1 MGSNDAQTTLKWR
14 SNDAGDILQGIIL
27 VEFEYLKP
35 SGLEF
40 EYLKP
45 SGVEFEYLKPFGLR
59 FEYLKPLGLE
69 FQYLKPWG
77 SGMARWNKHMPYV
90 CFYHSFTS

>member
-1 MGSNDAQTTLKWR
+1 MGSNDAQTTLKWS

-27 VEFEYLKP
+27 
-35 SGLEF
+35 LEF

-45 SGVEFEYLKPFGLR
+45 FGLEFEYLKPFGLR

-69 FQYLKPWG
+69 FEYLKPWG